1 MAKKTKK
8 QQTKKKQVDASNVIG
23 LHSEVVEQPIT
34 YTLETNYMPYAMSTN
49 VSRAFPEID
58 GFKPSHRKLLYTMYK
73 MGLLNG
79 ARQKSAN
86 IVGQTMKLN
95 PHGDAAI
102 YETMVRLATGNEALL
117 TPFVESKGNFG
128 KYYSGDLS
136 YAASR
141 YTEAKLSPICAEIFK
156 DIDKDPVDFMDSYDG
171 AMKEPRLLPTT
182 FPNILVS
189 ANKGIGVAMASDI
202 CGFNLNEVCT
212 ATMHFLDDPE
222 CDLHEYLPAP
232 DFSTGGEIIYRRE
245 EMDKIYETGL
255 GGFQI
260 RSRWRYLPEER
271 IIEVYEIPYTTKT
284 DVIIDRI
291 VKLSK
296 EGKVREI
303 ADIRDETDLS
313 GLRIAIDVKRGTDP
327 EQLMAKLFKST
338 TLQDTFSCNFNVLV
352 DGYPRVMGVRQIL
365 KEWVAWRMESTRRR
379 ITFDLKKKSDR
390 LHLLHGLEAILLDID
405 KAIAIIRNTKLEVEV
420 VPNLMKGF
428 GIDQTQAEFVAEIKL
443 RNINEEYILNRTKDI
458 AKLEGE
464 IAELKA
470 TLASEQK
477 IKGVIRGE
485 LENVNKKYVTPRKT
499 GLVSPEEVVEV
510 SLEPEV
516 EEYPVTIMVSRHG
529 YLKKMTDRVLSRAAA
544 LKYKDG
550 DEPFI
555 EFASNNTHELLV
567 FTDQQQVYKCKVAQ
581 FEDTKSAQLGSFL
594 ATDLEMAADENVT
607 WVIDPEDYKAD
618 LLFVFENGRVARVA
632 LSGYA
637 TKTNRKKL
645 KNAIYGGSK
654 LLYAQVLKEDRDIAL
669 ATNDQ
674 RLLSFNTGLLAT
686 KTTNSTQGVQA
697 VTKKKGRIVDAVGK
711 LEDFLGPDAYVEKF
725 CATKLPSA
733 GASIKE
739 TDMKSLFDLEG

>member
-1 MAKKTKK
+1 MAKKKK
-8 QQTKKKQVDASNVIG
+8 QEPKKKRVVNPNVIG
-23 LHSEVVEQPIT
+23 LHSEVLEQPIT
-34 YTLETNYMPYAMSTN
+34 QTLESNYMPYAMSTN

-117 TPFVESKGNFG
+117 APFVESKGNFG

-141 YTEAKLSPICAEIFK
+141 YTEAKLAPICAEIFK

-212 ATMHFLDDPE
+212 ATMEFLADPM
-222 CDLHEYLPAP
+222 CDLLEYMPAP

-245 EMDKIYETGL
+245 EMQRIVDTGI

-260 RSRWRYLPEER
+260 RSRWRYLPDER

-284 DVIIDRI
+284 DIIIDRI

-327 EQLMAKLFKST
+327 EKLMAKLFKLT
-338 TLQDTFSCNFNVLV
+338 TLQDSFSCNFNVLV
-352 DGYPRVMGVRQIL
+352 DGYPRVMGVREIL
-365 KEWVAWRMESTRRR
+365 GEWVKWRMESTRRR
-379 ITFDLKKKSDR
+379 ITFDLGKKTDR

-405 KAIAIIRNTKLEVEV
+405 KAIAIIRNTKLEAEV

-428 GIDQTQAEFVAEIKL
+428 NIDQVQAEFVAELKL
-443 RNINEEYILNRTKDI
+443 RNINEEYILKRTADI
-458 AKLEGE
+458 ANLTADIEDLNK
-464 IAELKA
+464 
-470 TLASEQK
+470 TLASEK
-477 IKGVIRGE
+477 RIKKVIRDE
-485 LENVNKKYVTPRKT
+485 LAAVNKKYVMPRKT
-499 GLVSPEEVVEV
+499 GLVEPSEVVEID
-510 SLEPEV
+510 LEPKV
-516 EEYPVTIMVSRHG
+516 EEYPVTMMLSRQG
-529 YLKKMTDRVLSRAAA
+529 YLKKMTDRVLRKTTN

-555 EFASNNTHELLV
+555 EFPSGNTHELLV
-567 FTDQQQVYKCKVAQ
+567 FTDQCQVYKCKVAQ

-594 ATDLEMAADENVT
+594 ATDLEMDPGES
-607 WVIDPEDYKAD
+607 VIWALDPGDYKAD
-618 LLFVFENGRVARVA
+618 VLFVFENGRVARVA

-637 TKTNRKKL
+637 TKTNRKRL

-654 LLYAQVLKEDRDIAL
+654 LLQVYILEEDRDVAL
-669 ATNDQ
+669 VSSDQ
-674 RLLSFNTGLLAT
+674 RMVNFNTSLLKT
-686 KTTNSTQGVQA
+686 KTSTSTQGVVA
-697 VTKKKGRIVDAVGK
+697 LTAKPGRIVTMVGQAEEFIGKDAT
-711 LEDFLGPDAYVEKF
+711 PEKF
-725 CATKLPSA
+725 RAEKLPSS
-733 GASIKE
+733 GASLAE
-739 TDMKSLFDLEG
+739 SDMKTLFEL